1 MKKTASALTLF
12 VFLLALSGGMSFS
25 QQVDLSGT
33 WVGPTEVPDA
43 SEPDML
49 TLVLK
54 KEEGTYSG
62 TISDSMGMLQDAEI
76 EDVEFKDNT
85 LTFTFQVDAGGAYLS
100 VTTSLTL
107 KGDKMSGYWET
118 DDGNSATIELERKK

>member
-12 VFLLALSGGMSFS
+12 VFLLVLSCGMSFS

>member
-85 LTFTFQVDAGGAYLS
+85 LTFTFQVDAGGAYLT
-100 VTTSLTL
+100 VHTSLTV

-118 DDGNSATIELERKK
+118 GEGESAPIELEKKK

>member
-12 VFLLALSGGMSFS
+12 AFLLVFSFGMSFS
-25 QQVDLSGT
+25 QQADLSGT
-33 WVGPTEVPDA
+33 WVGSTEVPDA
-43 SEPDML
+43 VEPDKL

-54 KEEGTYSG
+54 KEEGKYSG
-62 TISDSMGMLQDAEI
+62 TITDSMGMLQDTEI

-85 LTFTFQVDAGGAYLS
+85 LTFTFQVDTGEEYLTVS
-100 VTTSLTL
+100 ASLTV

-118 DDGNSATIELERKK
+118 YDGDSASIEMERKK

>member
-43 SEPDML
+43 PEPDML

-62 TISDSMGMLQDAEI
+62 TITDSMGMLQNTEI

-85 LTFTFQVDAGGAYLS
+85 LTFTFQVDTGGEYLS

>member
-12 VFLLALSGGMSFS
+12 AFLLVLSCGMSFS
-25 QQVDLSGT
+25 QQADFSGT
-33 WVGPTEVPDA
+33 WVGSTEVPDA
-43 SEPDML
+43 EELDIL

-54 KEEGTYSG
+54 KEEGKYSG
-62 TISDSMGMLQDAEI
+62 TITDSMGMLQNTEI
-76 EDVEFKDNT
+76 EGVEIKDNT
-85 LTFTFQVDAGGAYLS
+85 ITFTFQVDTGEEYLS

>member
-43 SEPDML
+43 PEPDML

-62 TISDSMGMLQDAEI
+62 TITDSMGMLQNTEI

-85 LTFTFQVDAGGAYLS
+85 LTFTFQVDTGGEYLS

-118 DDGNSATIELERKK
+118 DDGTSATVELERKK

>member
-12 VFLLALSGGMSFS
+12 VFLLVLSCGMSFS

-43 SEPDML
+43 PEPDML
-49 TLVLK
+49 TLILK
-54 KEEGTYSG
+54 KEEGKYSG
-62 TISDSMGMLQDAEI
+62 TITDSMGMLQNTEI

-85 LTFTFQVDAGGAYLS
+85 LTFTFQADNGEELITVYA
-100 VTTSLTL
+100 SLTV
-107 KGDKMSGYWET
+107 KGDKLSGYWESA
-118 DDGNSATIELERKK
+118 DGNSATVEMERKK

>member
-12 VFLLALSGGMSFS
+12 AFLLVLSCGMSFS
-25 QQVDLSGT
+25 QQADLSGT

-43 SEPDML
+43 VEPDIL

-54 KEEGTYSG
+54 KEEGKYSG
-62 TISDSMGMLQDAEI
+62 TITDSMGMLQDTEI
-76 EDVEFKDNT
+76 ENVEFKDNT
-85 LTFTFQVDAGGAYLS
+85 LTFTFQVDAGGAYLT
-100 VTTSLTL
+100 VHTSLTV

-118 DDGNSATIELERKK
+118 DEGDSSPIELERKK

>member
-43 SEPDML
+43 PEPDML

-62 TISDSMGMLQDAEI
+62 TITDSMGMLQNTEI

-85 LTFTFQVDAGGAYLS
+85 LTFTFQVDTGGEYLS

-118 DDGNSATIELERKK
+118 DDGNSATVELERKK